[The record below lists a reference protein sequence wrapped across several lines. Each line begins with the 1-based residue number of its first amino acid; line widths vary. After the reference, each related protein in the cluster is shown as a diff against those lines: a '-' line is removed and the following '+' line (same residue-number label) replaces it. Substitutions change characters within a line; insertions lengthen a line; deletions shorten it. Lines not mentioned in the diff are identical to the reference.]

1 MPVKPAS
8 SQCKK
13 GIECGVH
20 VLVLNFGP
28 AARTCD
34 SFDALQVSCASWV
47 LFSPSSTQIEL

>member
-47 LFSPSSTQIEL
+47 LSSPSSTQIEL